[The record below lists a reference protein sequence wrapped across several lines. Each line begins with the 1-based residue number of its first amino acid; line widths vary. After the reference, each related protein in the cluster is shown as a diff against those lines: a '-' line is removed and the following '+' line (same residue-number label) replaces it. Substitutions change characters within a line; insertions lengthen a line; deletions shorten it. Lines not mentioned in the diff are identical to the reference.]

1 VDERAQPDKE
11 PPGVDDARSATP
23 AGGWRPTSNGASRD
37 TNGARPDGGRRLR
50 ATDTPWS
57 SAGAALEPSTEPA
70 SSGWRRSL
78 TSGLRGRTEVR
89 SRYADLLAP
98 VSPALPPT
106 APPDEVPASAP
117 PYPYE
122 GDLDGDRA
130 AAQPP
135 WSAPQ
140 APPAPA
146 PPAPAPPA
154 PAPPAPQQTS
164 APPAIDRPGPSQP
177 PTDRT
182 GPAIHALDR
191 RDPSTVDR
199 VSPAIPPQR
208 TAPPAELRPSTYPA
222 YPPSAAL
229 TDDTFDDLPALAQA
243 AAASQAAQAAAQA
256 ASAVQAA
263 RAAEAAAEAQAVVED
278 HAAVEAAYR
287 AAQSDTDASPQGPD
301 PAPEPPRRLPGFR
314 SSSGP
319 ASGDSPEPP
328 RRLPDF
334 RRSSGPA
341 SGDSPEPPRRL
352 PDLRSGSGPASG
364 DSPEPPRRLPD
375 FRGAPADPRVPGSR
389 PAEFRSPSGGRGQI
403 VPLLPAPPVPPAP
416 VTPPPAPVPPHPP
429 GETVRHDNTSV
440 EPGRPMPPTA
450 TGPPVL
456 PHPGAVSPLPQRIPA
471 PPDVPEVPEDEPD
484 DQFIEPGERVRSG
497 LAPPELARI
506 ATHLRY
512 DEDLEE
518 QPTERPDG
526 FDVDTVLSAV
536 RLVPGVRDAQLRPNP
551 GGVHTLRLDL
561 ADGADPGQVSRMV
574 ARLLKQKMG
583 LAAEPRRHNPLRPAG
598 PPNLPRDPA
607 LPRDVPI
614 AGAPPA
620 PRTPLPP
627 AVTEQLGGVA
637 PAGHADDRARHRVT
651 PVRVRDSHGDGEPR
665 RIGRGSSGPRVM
677 IDQVQVS
684 TLGLDATV
692 EVRLTSNG
700 APAYGVASGPAVD
713 GYVLRLAAVAA
724 TNAIDQL
731 LSSTLEGGERQGR
744 SFVEHAAVVPFG
756 SCEVA
761 VVVVLLVYGGTVEQL
776 SGSALVAGDPRQ
788 AIVRATL
795 AAVNRRLDGLLS

>member
-1 VDERAQPDKE
+1 
-11 PPGVDDARSATP
+11 
-23 AGGWRPTSNGASRD
+23 
-37 TNGARPDGGRRLR
+37 
-50 ATDTPWS
+50 
-57 SAGAALEPSTEPA
+57 
-70 SSGWRRSL
+70 
-78 TSGLRGRTEVR
+78 
-89 SRYADLLAP
+89 
-98 VSPALPPT
+98 
-106 APPDEVPASAP
+106 
-117 PYPYE
+117 
-122 GDLDGDRA
+122 
-130 AAQPP
+130 
-135 WSAPQ
+135 
-140 APPAPA
+140 
-146 PPAPAPPA
+146 
-154 PAPPAPQQTS
+154 
-164 APPAIDRPGPSQP
+164 
-177 PTDRT
+177 
-182 GPAIHALDR
+182 
-191 RDPSTVDR
+191 
-199 VSPAIPPQR
+199 
-208 TAPPAELRPSTYPA
+208 
-222 YPPSAAL
+222 
-229 TDDTFDDLPALAQA
+229 
-243 AAASQAAQAAAQA
+243 
-256 ASAVQAA
+256 
-263 RAAEAAAEAQAVVED
+263 
-278 HAAVEAAYR
+278 
-287 AAQSDTDASPQGPD
+287 
-301 PAPEPPRRLPGFR
+301 
-314 SSSGP
+314 
-319 ASGDSPEPP
+319 
-328 RRLPDF
+328 
-334 RRSSGPA
+334 
-341 SGDSPEPPRRL
+341 
-352 PDLRSGSGPASG
+352 
-364 DSPEPPRRLPD
+364 
-375 FRGAPADPRVPGSR
+375 
-389 PAEFRSPSGGRGQI
+389 
-403 VPLLPAPPVPPAP
+403 
-416 VTPPPAPVPPHPP
+416 
-429 GETVRHDNTSV
+429 
-440 EPGRPMPPTA
+440 MPPTA